1 MKKILLVDDEE
12 NIHLLYREELEEEGY
27 KVYSALSGTD
37 ALQKL
42 KSVSPDLVV
51 LDIYMPGMNGIQVL
65 REIKELKPNMPV
77 ILFSAYPGFK
87 YDFGAWASDAYIVK
101 STDPDDLKVAVHE
114 LLLNKYL

>member
-1 MKKILLVDDEE
+1 
-12 NIHLLYREELEEEGY
+12 
-27 KVYSALSGTD
+27 
-37 ALQKL
+37 
-42 KSVSPDLVV
+42 
-51 LDIYMPGMNGIQVL
+51 
-65 REIKELKPNMPV
+65 MPV